1 MAEHTCLHEERFASI
16 EADLAELKAK
26 MESKHETIHTL
37 NSEISRDRQQQ
48 AELLEKVTTVTVLLK
63 EGQGQ
68 RVANNEKLTA
78 LENKIDHLQE
88 ELSANKA
95 DVIELTSSLNSFRN
109 TVLALIPIVS
119 IIVGVILHFI
129 H

>member
-78 LENKIDHLQE
+78 LENKIDNLQE
-88 ELSANKA
+88 ELADNKA
-95 DVIELTSSLNSFRN
+95 DVVELTSSLNSFRN

-129 H
+129 Y

>member
-26 MESKHETIHTL
+26 MESKHETIHAL

-78 LENKIDHLQE
+78 LEDKIDNLQA
-88 ELSANKA
+88 ELADNKA

-119 IIVGVILHFI
+119 IIVGVILHFM